1 MSSRKFN
8 LGPLLP
14 NMEKRYW
21 LLLHSALMQKVKEG
35 RGQLFT
41 TVYFSYEFSGGNAGY
56 GMTSQFDTKTGTF
69 IHKDMWVD

>member
-1 MSSRKFN
+1 MSSIWIVDKFT

-21 LLLHSALMQKVKEG
+21 LLLDSALMQKVKEG

-41 TVYFSYEFSGGNAGY
+41 TVYFSYEFSGGGRL
-56 GMTSQFDTKTGTF
+56 
-69 IHKDMWVD
+69 DMA

>member
-1 MSSRKFN
+1 MSSIGVVDKFT

-21 LLLHSALMQKVKEG
+21 LLLDSALMQKVKEG

-41 TVYFSYEFSGGNAGY
+41 TVYFSYEISWGGGRR
-56 GMTSQFDTKTGTF
+56 Q
-69 IHKDMWVD
+69 DMA

>member
-1 MSSRKFN
+1 
-8 LGPLLP
+8 
-14 NMEKRYW
+14 MEKRYR
-21 LLLHSALMQKVKEG
+21 LLLDSALMQKVKEG

-41 TVYFSYEFSGGNAGY
+41 TVYFSYEFSWWGKAGY